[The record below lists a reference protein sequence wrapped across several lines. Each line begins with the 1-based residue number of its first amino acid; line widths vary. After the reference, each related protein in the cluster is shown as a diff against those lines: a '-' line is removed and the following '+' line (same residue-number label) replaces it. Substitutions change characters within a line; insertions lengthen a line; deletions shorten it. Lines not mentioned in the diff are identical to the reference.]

1 MTLGYIKI
9 EDLIDL
15 IRLADRIL
23 TETEHYVYIE
33 YGPSSVDI
41 YVMKDGFR
49 RNRDYDL
56 RERFVMYDPWAP
68 KREAEKFKEIK
79 NYLKGLLGE
88 SNV

>member
-1 MTLGYIKI
+1 MTLGYIKT

-88 SNV
+88 NNG

>member
-15 IRLADRIL
+15 IRLANRIL

-56 RERFVMYDPWAP
+56 RERFVMYDPWVP

-79 NYLKGLLGE
+79 NYMKGLLGE
-88 SNV
+88 NND

>member
-88 SNV
+88 NNG

>member
-1 MTLGYIKI
+1 MEVGYIKI

-33 YGPSSVDI
+33 YGPSSVDV
-41 YVMKDGFR
+41 YAMKDGFR
-49 RNRDYDL
+49 RNKDYDL

-68 KREAEKFKEIK
+68 EREAERFKEIK
-79 NYLKGLLGE
+79 DYLKGLLENNG
-88 SNV
+88 

>member
-1 MTLGYIKI
+1 MTLGYIKT

-41 YVMKDGFR
+41 YVMKDGFH

-56 RERFVMYDPWAP
+56 RERFIMYDPWAP
-68 KREAEKFKEIK
+68 KREAKRFKEIK
-79 NYLKGLLGE
+79 DYLKGMLE
-88 SNV
+88 KNV

>member
-88 SNV
+88 ING

>member
-49 RNRDYDL
+49 RNRDYDM

-79 NYLKGLLGE
+79 NYMKGLLGE
-88 SNV
+88 NNG

>member
-15 IRLADRIL
+15 IRLANRIL

-88 SNV
+88 NNG